1 MAVLFTGA
9 TGFLG
14 SRVLRQLLAEE
25 GDDRPITVLGRDEGR
40 GGDSDGDRDGGQ
52 GAGRAGARSLR
63 ARVETALD
71 GLDVLAGAAT
81 PRGRLRYVSADLTLP
96 GLGLADGER
105 HALTHGCSEVWHCA
119 AQLAL
124 HDDPVPLFKANVLGT
139 RRVLDLATEAAGARV
154 VHLSTAYV
162 AGGRAEGHI
171 REDDL
176 DGGHGFLTPYEESK
190 YTAER
195 AVHAWSA
202 RTGRGATI
210 LRPSLLVSDR
220 PVLGSGQRQPL
231 AVLALLI
238 HEALRRRAEDDP
250 ALASLLD
257 GGDAHG
263 SGLRVRVRAG
273 SGGALNLVPVEYA
286 ARAAVCAA
294 RAACRPGA
302 PAGVRTVHLT
312 HPCNTPFATA
322 VKVLERLYPG
332 LSLDLVDDLDDP
344 DPYESLFAHHLAS
357 LLVFTAQRRTYDRGN
372 LLQDTA
378 GLPDPEPLDATYLAN
393 AVGEV
398 VTPVA
403 AA

>member
-14 SRVLRQLLAEE
+14 SRILRHLLAED
-25 GDDRPITVLGRDEGR
+25 GDDRPITVLGRGGEG
-40 GGDSDGDRDGGQ
+40 
-52 GAGRAGARSLR
+52 SLR
-63 ARVETALD
+63 ARVGTALD
-71 GLDVLAGAAT
+71 GLDGLAGAAT
-81 PRGRLRYVSADLTLP
+81 PRGRLRYVPADLTLP
-96 GLGLADGER
+96 GLGLTDGER
-105 HALTHGCSEVWHCA
+105 RALTDACSVVWHCA
-119 AQLAL
+119 AHLAL

-202 RTGRGATI
+202 RAGRGATI

-220 PVLGSGQRQPL
+220 PVHGSGQRQPL
-231 AVLALLI
+231 AVLAFLI

-273 SGGALNLVPVEYA
+273 SGGALNLVPVDYA
-286 ARAAVCAA
+286 AHAAVCAA
-294 RAACRPGA
+294 RAAAARPGA

-312 HPCNTPFATA
+312 HPHNTPFATA

-332 LSLDLVDDLDDP
+332 LRLDLVDDLDDP

-357 LLVFTAQRRTYDRGN
+357 LLVFTAQRRTYDRSN
-372 LLQDTA
+372 LLQDTD
-378 GLPDPEPLDATYLAN
+378 GLPDPKPLDATYLADAAGE
-393 AVGEV
+393 AVAS
-398 VTPVA
+398 TPA
-403 AA
+403 A